1 VSRARSFPYTSSQ
14 VVNLA
19 LLTLPRFCN
28 LSGPYS
34 AGAISSIAFGA
45 RSAMVDGNVQR
56 VLSRLT
62 TLHANATAKLT
73 TNFIWALADVLV
85 PSNSS
90 KKGKLEVG
98 GPNKPGAWNQALM
111 ELGATVC
118 TPKAPECGECPLSDE
133 CLAFAEVSCALLPLE
148 PLETDLFLA
157 IKGPLRRF
165 SSSHCVFDTR
175 HRRPLRPLL
184 HHRRSRAFEPLGD
197 DLSDGK
203 RAQEG

>member
-1 VSRARSFPYTSSQ
+1 MNCYSHAH
-14 VVNLA
+14 
-19 LLTLPRFCN
+19 
-28 LSGPYS
+28 SGPYS

-62 TLHANATAKLT
+62 ALHATATAKST

-90 KKGKLEVG
+90 KKLDVG

-118 TPKAPECGECPLSDE
+118 TPKAPQCGECPLKDE
-133 CLAFAEVSCALLPLE
+133 CLAFAEVGLLTFCRSNRQ
-148 PLETDLFLA
+148 TDFRLA
-157 IKGPLRRF
+157 ITGPLLRF
-165 SSSHCVFDTR
+165 ASSYT
-175 HRRPLRPLL
+175 LL
-184 HHRRSRAFEPLGD
+184 YAGH
-197 DLSDGK
+197 
-203 RAQEG
+203 